1 MSNEHEAPNC
11 TLVIGDSED
20 IGQAIVTKML
30 DRGDLVVGVSRSKI
44 DKNQLQRNNYIRVN
58 FDLIGESTIQS
69 LFENHLGKWK
79 FNHMVYAAGF
89 HKIKPLSTLSNG
101 SLDEHYLLNLQVM
114 IDCCRFFAS
123 AKYSNSDFLRSIT
136 LISSVAHRIAEPG
149 LVAYSATKAAM
160 VAAARSMA
168 IEFSNKK
175 IRVNTISP
183 GWIDSRKSKEVSAA
197 MSPETLRAIHSQY
210 PLGIGLPEDV
220 ANAAIFLSNSKS
232 ARWITGTD
240 LVIDGGRSCL

>member
-1 MSNEHEAPNC
+1 MSNEHGAPNC
-11 TLVIGDSED
+11 TLVIGDSGD
-20 IGQAIVTKML
+20 IGQAIVAKML
-30 DRGDLVVGVSRSKI
+30 DRGDLVVGISRSKI
-44 DKNQLQRNNYIRVN
+44 DKDHLQSNNYIRLN
-58 FDLIGESTIQS
+58 FDLVGESSIKS
-69 LFENHLGKWK
+69 LFESHLSKWR

-101 SLDEHYLLNLQVM
+101 ALDEHYMLNVQVM
-114 IDCCRFFAS
+114 IDCCRFFS
-123 AKYSNSDFLRSIT
+123 SSKYSNSDILRSIT
-136 LISSVAHRIAEPG
+136 LISSVAHRLAEPG

-168 IEFSNKK
+168 VEFSNKK

-183 GWIDSRKSKEVSAA
+183 GWIESRKSKELSAVI
-197 MSPETLRAIHSQY
+197 SPQALSAILSQY
-210 PLGIGLPEDV
+210 PLGVGIPEDV
-220 ANAAIFLSNSKS
+220 ASAAIFLSDSKN